1 VTATKEGYRMYYT
14 GGINPDRMYIRD
26 PDHEGSGS
34 MCGLATSADGIN
46 WTKYD
51 DPSTTE
57 APYAESDPVLQPI
70 PSGWGAEDVICSV
83 MKTNTGWEMLYKGFG
98 DGH

>member
-1 VTATKEGYRMYYT
+1 
-14 GGINPDRMYIRD
+14 
-26 PDHEGSGS
+26 

-57 APYAESDPVLQPI
+57 APYAKSDPVLQPS
-70 PSGWGAEDVICSV
+70 PSGWDAEDVICSV
-83 MKTNTGWEMLYKGFG
+83 MKTDTGWEMLYQGFG